1 MNEEMELTDFLRAGT
16 NSRKLKGDWK
26 FFGWT
31 WSKMGVAS
39 LMTGL

>member
-1 MNEEMELTDFLRAGT
+1 MILHAGT

-26 FFGWT
+26 DLGWA

-39 LMTGL
+39 LVSEE